1 VLVDGTLPAIA
12 DSLRDDGSRR
22 HVHGMSILS
31 RSLVP
36 GLLLAAA
43 IPASAQQTVPAAQ
56 ATPAAQTASASQ
68 ATTGTPATRE
78 EVIASERADKVA
90 ELWPERQSP
99 MVDTVNRLVERGF
112 SEGLDSGKGANGPQ
126 IVLGGMRPGQG
137 FTAGVGYRR
146 SDLWAERL
154 GYRATVRGTLQKAYM
169 FDFNLD
175 FQGLKTDRTA
185 VTWYTKYESSPD
197 IDFYGLGNTTP
208 KENHTSFSY
217 DDLTTDV
224 DAAYKAFRHLDV
236 GFTTGYLRAN
246 SGRGHDDFTPIDEL
260 FPPEQL
266 PGFDEDTQFT
276 RIGAFVDFDY
286 RDSKTGPRSG
296 GVLGMRYRE
305 YWDIDKKTFA
315 FRQTE
320 YEFQQYF
327 PYYNK
332 GRVIAIRSAVVLTF
346 PKEGNEVPIYL
357 QPVLGG
363 NDDLRGFGG
372 YRFRDHHSIYVG
384 AEHRWYASSNLE
396 MSAFLDAGKVVPLR
410 RDIDVSRMNYS
421 GGIGFRVRVR
431 SAIVSRTDFAVS
443 REGFRI
449 AWTFSDIFQSPW

>member
-1 VLVDGTLPAIA
+1 
-12 DSLRDDGSRR
+12 
-22 HVHGMSILS
+22 
-31 RSLVP
+31 
-36 GLLLAAA
+36 
-43 IPASAQQTVPAAQ
+43 
-56 ATPAAQTASASQ
+56 
-68 ATTGTPATRE
+68 
-78 EVIASERADKVA
+78 
-90 ELWPERQSP
+90 

-126 IVLGGMRPGQG
+126 IVLGGMRSGQG

-154 GYRATVRGTLQKAYM
+154 GYRATARGTLQGAYL

-175 FQGLKTDRTA
+175 FQGLKTERTS
-185 VTWYTKYESSPD
+185 VRWYSKYESSPD
-197 IDFYGLGNTTP
+197 IDFYGIGNSSP
-208 KENHTSFSY
+208 KENHTSFAY

-224 DAAYKAFRHLDV
+224 DAGYEVLRHLGV
-236 GFTTGYLRAN
+236 GFTAGYVHADT
-246 SGRGHDDFTPIDEL
+246 GRGHDDFAPIDEL
-260 FPPEQL
+260 FPPDAL

-320 YEFQQYF
+320 YEFQHYF
-327 PYYNK
+327 PYFNK

-357 QPVLGG
+357 QPALGG

-372 YRFRDHHSIYVG
+372 YRFRDNHSLYVG
-384 AEHRWYASSNLE
+384 VEHRWHASSNLE
-396 MSAFLDAGKVVPLR
+396 MSAFLDAGKVVPLK
-410 RDIDVSRMNYS
+410 RDVDVTHMNYS

-431 SAIVSRTDFAVS
+431 SAVVSRTDFAVS
-443 REGFRI
+443 REGFRLV
-449 AWTFSDIFQSPW
+449 WTFSDIFKTRW

>member
-1 VLVDGTLPAIA
+1 M
-12 DSLRDDGSRR
+12 
-22 HVHGMSILS
+22 H
-31 RSLVP
+31 RSALFTW
-36 GLLLAAA
+36 LLLTAAA
-43 IPASAQQTVPAAQ
+43 PSLAQQPS
-56 ATPAAQTASASQ
+56 PDSAPS
-68 ATTGTPATRE
+68 TRE
-78 EVIASERADKVA
+78 EAIAAERAGKLA
-90 ELWPERQSP
+90 ELWPERTSP

-154 GYRATVRGTLQKAYM
+154 GYRATARGTLQGAYL

-175 FQGLKTDRTA
+175 FQGLKTERTSLR
-185 VTWYTKYESSPD
+185 WYTRYESSPD
-197 IDFYGLGNTTP
+197 IDFYGIGNSTP
-208 KENHTSFSY
+208 KENHTSFAY

-224 DAAYKAFRHLDV
+224 DAAYQAFRHLDV
-236 GFTTGYLRAN
+236 GFTAGYLHADT
-246 SGRGHDDFTPIDEL
+246 GRGHDDFTPIDEL
-260 FPPEQL
+260 FPPATL
-266 PGFDEDTQFT
+266 PGFEQDTQFT

-327 PYYNK
+327 PYFNK
-332 GRVIAIRSAVVLTF
+332 GRVLAIRSAVVLTF

-372 YRFRDHHSIYVG
+372 YRFRDNHSVYVG
-384 AEHRWYASSNLE
+384 VEHRWHASSNLE
-396 MSAFLDAGKVVPLR
+396 MSAFLDAGKVVPLK
-410 RDIDVSRMNYS
+410 RDVDVSGMNYS

-449 AWTFSDIFQSPW
+449 VWTFSDIFKTRW

>member
-1 VLVDGTLPAIA
+1 MYRIALVTW
-12 DSLRDDGSRR
+12 
-22 HVHGMSILS
+22 
-31 RSLVP
+31 LV
-36 GLLLAAA
+36 LAAA
-43 IPASAQQTVPAAQ
+43 APSLAQQPETTAA
-56 ATPAAQTASASQ
+56 T
-68 ATTGTPATRE
+68 TRE
-78 EVIASERADKVA
+78 EAIAAERANKLA
-90 ELWPERQSP
+90 ELWPERTSP

-154 GYRATVRGTLQKAYM
+154 GYRATARATFQKAYL

-175 FQGLKTDRTA
+175 FQGLRTERTN
-185 VTWYTKYESSPD
+185 VRWYTKYESSPD
-197 IDFYGLGNTTP
+197 IDFYGIGNDSP
-208 KENHTSFSY
+208 KENHTSFAY

-224 DAAYKAFRHLDV
+224 DAAYRAFRNLNV
-236 GFTTGYLRAN
+236 GFTAGYLHAD

-260 FPPEQL
+260 FPPDQL
-266 PGFDEDTQFT
+266 PGYNEDTQFT

-305 YWDIDKKTFA
+305 YWDIDRKTFA

-320 YEFQQYF
+320 YEFQQYI

-332 GRVIAIRSAVVLTF
+332 GRVIAIRSSVVLTF

-372 YRFRDHHSIYVG
+372 YRFRDNHSVYLGV
-384 AEHRWYASSNLE
+384 EHRWHASSNLE
-396 MSAFLDAGKVVPLR
+396 MSAFLDAGKVVPLKR
-410 RDIDVSRMNYS
+410 NVDVSRMNYS

-449 AWTFSDIFQSPW
+449 VWTFSDIFKTRW